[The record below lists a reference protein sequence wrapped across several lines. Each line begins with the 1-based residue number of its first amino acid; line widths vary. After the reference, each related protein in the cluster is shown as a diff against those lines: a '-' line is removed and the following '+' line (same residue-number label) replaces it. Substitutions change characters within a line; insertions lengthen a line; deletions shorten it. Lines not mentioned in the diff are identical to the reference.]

1 MDTSLEALIAKHDG
15 HQTNAARA
23 VGVPHQ
29 VFHNWMT
36 RGISRE
42 GRLLAWLALNAP
54 KTLKRWLASAT
65 KETQAGK

>member
-1 MDTSLEALIAKHDG
+1 MDANLEALIAQHDG
-15 HQTNAARA
+15 HQTNAARS

-42 GRLLAWLALNAP
+42 GKLLTWLALNAP
-54 KTLKRWLASAT
+54 KTLKRWLQSNGERA
-65 KETQAGK
+65 